1 MGDTTSGWR
10 CKSLPE
16 NTWKYREMAENI
28 PIQIIFVVLPK
39 FHEMAIP
46 RETVESILQTARIE
60 EVVGEFVAL
69 KKKGTN
75 MWGVCPFHN
84 EKTPSFS
91 VNPARNIFKCFGC
104 GKAGD
109 SAKFLMEHEH
119 YTYPE
124 ALRYLAKKYNIK
136 IEEKELTA
144 EEIMLQ
150 SVREKMFNINEFA
163 DKYFVDTL
171 WNTKEGQTI
180 GLEYFRER
188 GYLNPVIEK
197 FHLGYNPDAGGG
209 SIFTEYAKKNGYS
222 EELLEQIGLSI
233 KGQKGPY
240 DRFHGRVMFPIHNL
254 TGRVIGFGG
263 RILVNDKKSPKYQNS
278 PESEIYDKKQTL
290 YGIYFAKNAIARQDE
305 CILVE
310 GYFDVLR
317 MHQIGIE
324 NVVASSGTSLTMEQI
339 RLVKRY
345 TKNITILYDGDAAGV
360 HAALRGTD
368 MILSEGMNVRVVVLP
383 PEHDPDSFGQD
394 FSVEYVSKYLKENAK
409 DFLRFKTEL
418 LLKDA
423 ENDPI
428 KRGQVIRDIVETI
441 SVIPDSIFRI
451 TYVKECS
458 HLLDM
463 PEQTLTNELNKI
475 LRVNLKKSLG
485 LGSEALPEPDTTTP
499 KQEES
504 IEEQLP
510 AGYYQERELVKLL
523 LMYGNNM
530 IADERIDE
538 NGQKVYEQVSVAQ
551 LIVDELKMDGFL
563 FTNHVNRK
571 IFEVFDKAID
581 QGYIPDDRFFVSHED
596 ETIAQL
602 AADLLSSPYKL
613 DQWEKYGIFV
623 KREEDMLRATVLSS
637 IYRYKDLII
646 EERRKTVEEEL
657 KSAGDSDDL
666 LILLKR
672 KIDLDDIRKQINKM
686 LGIVIAK

>member
-1 MGDTTSGWR
+1 
-10 CKSLPE
+10 
-16 NTWKYREMAENI
+16 
-28 PIQIIFVVLPK
+28 
-39 FHEMAIP
+39 MAIP
-46 RETVESILQTARIE
+46 RETVEQILQAARIE
-60 EVVGEFVAL
+60 EVVGEFVTL
-69 KKKGTN
+69 KKRGAN
-75 MWGVCPFHN
+75 LIGVCPFHN
-84 EKTPSFS
+84 EKTPSFN

-119 YTYPE
+119 FTYPE

-136 IEEKELTA
+136 IEEKEQTP
-144 EEIMLQ
+144 EELMQQ
-150 SVREKMFNINEFA
+150 SLREKMFNINEFA

-171 WNTKEGQTI
+171 WNTEEGRTI

-188 GYLNPVIEK
+188 GYFDPIIQK
-197 FHLGYNPDAGGG
+197 FHLGFNPDNATWDA
-209 SIFTEYAKKNGYS
+209 FTEHAKKNGYS

-233 KGQKGPY
+233 NGSKGLY
-240 DRFHGRVMFPIHNL
+240 DRYHGRVMFPIHNL
-254 TGRVIGFGG
+254 TGHVIGFGG

-290 YGIYFAKNAIARQDE
+290 YGIYFAKNAIAKQDE

-345 TKNITILYDGDAAGV
+345 TKNITMLYDGDAAGL

-383 PEHDPDSFGQD
+383 PEHDPDTFGKE
-394 FSVEYVSKYLKENAK
+394 FSTEYVTNYLKENAK
-409 DFLRFKTEL
+409 DFIRFKTEL

-458 HLLDM
+458 RLLDM

-475 LRVNLKKSLG
+475 LRAKLKKTLG
-485 LGSEALPEPDTTTP
+485 IEGDVVPEAETTTP
-499 KQEES
+499 KQEEP

-523 LMYGNNM
+523 LMYGQQTF
-530 IADERIDE
+530 IDDREDE
-538 NGQKVYEQVSVAQ
+538 NGQQVYEQVSVAQ
-551 LIVDELKMDGFL
+551 YIIDELKGAGFL
-563 FTNHVNRK
+563 FTNVVNRK
-571 IFEVFDKAID
+571 IFDIFDHALD
-581 QGYIPDDRFFVSHED
+581 ENYIPSDQFFVSHED
-596 ETIAQL
+596 ETIAML
-602 AADLLSSPYKL
+602 AADLLSIPYKL

-623 KREEDMLRATVLSS
+623 KREEDILRAMVKSS
-637 IYRYKDLII
+637 VNRYKDLLVD
-646 EERRKTVEEEL
+646 ERRKAIEEEL
-657 KSAGDSDDL
+657 KNTTDPEDQ
-666 LILLKR
+666 LILLKQ
-672 KIDLDDIRKQINKM
+672 KMGLDALRKQINKE

>member
-1 MGDTTSGWR
+1 
-10 CKSLPE
+10 
-16 NTWKYREMAENI
+16 
-28 PIQIIFVVLPK
+28 
-39 FHEMAIP
+39 MAIP
-46 RETVESILQTARIE
+46 RETVEQILQAAHIE
-60 EVVGEFVAL
+60 EVVGEFVTL
-69 KKKGTN
+69 KKRGSN
-75 MWGVCPFHN
+75 MWGNCPFHN

-119 YTYPE
+119 FSYPE

-136 IEEKELTA
+136 IEEKEQTA
-144 EEIMLQ
+144 EEIMQQ
-150 SVREKMFNINEFA
+150 SIREKMFNVNEFA

-171 WNTKEGQTI
+171 WNTDEGKTI
-180 GLEYFRER
+180 GLQYFRER
-188 GYLNPVIEK
+188 GYFDPIIQK
-197 FHLGYNPDAGGG
+197 FHLGYSPAEWDA
-209 SIFTEYAKKNGYS
+209 FTKHAKQNGYN

-233 KGQKGPY
+233 KGNKGLY
-240 DRFHGRVMFPIHNL
+240 DRYHGRVMFPIHSL

-263 RILVNDKKSPKYQNS
+263 RILTNDKKSPKYQNS

-345 TKNITILYDGDAAGV
+345 TKNITMLYDGDAAGV

-383 PEHDPDSFGQD
+383 PEHDPDTFGKE
-394 FSVEYVSKYLKENAK
+394 FSVEYVSNYLKDNAK
-409 DFLRFKTEL
+409 DFVRFKTEL

-423 ENDPI
+423 QNDPI

-441 SVIPDSIFRI
+441 SVIPDSIYRI

-458 HLLDM
+458 RLLDM

-475 LRVNLKKSLG
+475 LRAKFKKSLG
-485 LGSEALPEPDTTTP
+485 VDDNVAPETETTTMP
-499 KQEES
+499 KQEETV
-504 IEEQLP
+504 EDQLP

-523 LMYGNNM
+523 LMYGREM
-530 IADERIDE
+530 IVDEREDE
-538 NGQKVYEQVSVAQ
+538 NGQKIYEQVSVAQ
-551 LIVDELKMDGFL
+551 FIVDDLKNDGFV
-563 FTNHVNRK
+563 FTNAVNKK
-571 IFEVFDKAID
+571 IFDIFDHAID
-581 QGYIPDDRFFVSHED
+581 EGPIPKGQYFTSNED

-613 DQWEKYGIFV
+613 DQWDKFSIFV
-623 KREEDMLRATVLSS
+623 KSEENNLRATVLSS

-646 EERRKTVEEEL
+646 EDRRKAVEEEL
-657 KSAGDSDDL
+657 KNTEDMDDQ

-672 KIDLDDIRKQINKM
+672 KKDLDDIRKQINKE

>member
-1 MGDTTSGWR
+1 
-10 CKSLPE
+10 
-16 NTWKYREMAENI
+16 
-28 PIQIIFVVLPK
+28 
-39 FHEMAIP
+39 MAIP
-46 RETVESILQTARIE
+46 RETVEQILQAAHIE
-60 EVVGEFVAL
+60 EVVGEFVTL
-69 KKKGTN
+69 KKRGSN
-75 MWGVCPFHN
+75 LWGNCPFHN

-119 YTYPE
+119 FTYPE

-136 IEEKELTA
+136 IEEKQQTP
-144 EEIMLQ
+144 EEIMQQ
-150 SVREKMFNINEFA
+150 SIREKMFNINEFA

-171 WNTKEGQTI
+171 WNTDEGKTI

-188 GYLNPVIEK
+188 GYFDPIIEK
-197 FHLGYNPDAGGG
+197 FHLGYSPAKWDA
-209 SIFTEYAKKNGYS
+209 FTTHAKQNGYADD
-222 EELLEQIGLSI
+222 LLEQIGFSI
-233 KGQKGPY
+233 KGQKGLY
-240 DRFHGRVMFPIHNL
+240 DRYHGRVMFPIHNL

-263 RILVNDKKSPKYQNS
+263 RILTNDKKSPKYQNS

-345 TKNITILYDGDAAGV
+345 TKNITMLYDGDAAGI

-383 PEHDPDSFGQD
+383 PEHDPDTFAKDYST
-394 FSVEYVSKYLKENAK
+394 EYVSNYLKENAK
-409 DFLRFKTEL
+409 DFIRFKTEL

-428 KRGQVIRDIVETI
+428 KRGQVVRDIVETI

-451 TYVKECS
+451 TYIKECS
-458 HLLDM
+458 RLLDM

-475 LRVNLKKSLG
+475 LRAKLKKSLG
-485 LGSEALPEPDTTTP
+485 VEGESLPEPDTTSP
-499 KQEES
+499 KQEEPV
-504 IEEQLP
+504 EEQLP

-523 LMYGNNM
+523 LMYGQQSF
-530 IADERIDE
+530 IDVREDE
-538 NGQKVYEQVSVAQ
+538 NKQKIYEQVTVAQ
-551 LIVDELKMDGFL
+551 YIIDELKEDDYS
-563 FTNHVNRK
+563 FTNVVNKK
-571 IFEVFDKAID
+571 IFDIFDKALD
-581 QGYIPDDRFFVSHED
+581 EGRIPDDQYFISNED
-596 ETIAQL
+596 ETIAER
-602 AADLLSSPYKL
+602 AADVLSTPYKL
-613 DQWEKYGIFV
+613 DRWGKYGIFV
-623 KREEDMLRATVLSS
+623 KHEDGVFYIKDDKEKMNCEVFVEPNNNMLGATVKSS
-637 IYRYKDLII
+637 VYRYKDFLVF
-646 EERRKTVEEEL
+646 ERRKVVEEEL
-657 KSAGDSDDL
+657 KNTIDLGDQ
-666 LILLKR
+666 LILLNQIKH
-672 KIDLDDIRKQINKM
+672 LDGLRQKFNKE
-686 LGIVIAK
+686 LGIVVAK

>member
-1 MGDTTSGWR
+1 
-10 CKSLPE
+10 
-16 NTWKYREMAENI
+16 
-28 PIQIIFVVLPK
+28 
-39 FHEMAIP
+39 MAIP
-46 RETVESILQTARIE
+46 RETVEQILQAARIE
-60 EVVGEFVAL
+60 EVVGEFVTL
-69 KKKGTN
+69 KKRGAN
-75 MWGVCPFHN
+75 LIGVCPFHN
-84 EKTPSFS
+84 EKTPSFN

-119 YTYPE
+119 FTYPE

-136 IEEKELTA
+136 IEEKEQTA
-144 EEIMLQ
+144 EEIMQQ
-150 SVREKMFNINEFA
+150 SIREKMFNINEFA

-171 WNTKEGQTI
+171 WNTEEGKAI

-188 GYLNPVIEK
+188 GYFDPIIQK
-197 FHLGYNPDAGGG
+197 FHLGYNPDA
-209 SIFTEYAKKNGYS
+209 SHWDAFTSYAKENGYAD
-222 EELLEQIGLSI
+222 ELLEQIGLSI
-233 KGQKGPY
+233 KGQKGLY
-240 DRFHGRVMFPIHNL
+240 DRYHGRVMFPIHNL

-263 RILVNDKKSPKYQNS
+263 RILTNDKKSPKYQNS

-290 YGIYFAKNAIARQDE
+290 YGIFFAKNAIARQDE

-345 TKNITILYDGDAAGV
+345 TKNITMLYDGDSAGI

-368 MILSEGMNVRVVVLP
+368 MILGEGMNVRIVVLP
-383 PEHDPDSFGQD
+383 PEHDPDTFGKE
-394 FSVEYVSKYLKENAK
+394 FSAEYVSNYLKENSK
-409 DFLRFKTEL
+409 DFIRFKTEL

-458 HLLDM
+458 RLLDM

-475 LRVNLKKSLG
+475 LRAKLRKSLG
-485 LGSEALPEPDTTTP
+485 QEGENLPEPDTTTQ
-499 KQEES
+499 KQEET

-523 LMYGNNM
+523 LMYGQEM
-530 IADERIDE
+530 IVDERKVE
-538 NGQKVYEQVSVAQ
+538 NEEIVYEQVSVAQ
-551 LIVDELKMDGFL
+551 LIIDDLKLDGFL
-563 FTNHVNRK
+563 FTDPVNRK
-571 IFEVFDKAID
+571 IFDLFDQALD
-581 QGYIPDDRFFVSHED
+581 EGRIPDDQFFVSNED
-596 ETIAQL
+596 DAISLL
-602 AADLLSSPYKL
+602 AADLLSSPYRL
-613 DQWEKYGIFV
+613 DDWARHQIFV
-623 KREEDMLRATVLSS
+623 KREEDTLRSTVLST
-637 IYRYKDLII
+637 IFRYKDLMID
-646 EERRKTVEEEL
+646 ERRKAVEEEL
-657 KSAGDSDDL
+657 KTTTDPDDQ

-672 KIDLDDIRKQINKM
+672 KKDLDELRKQINHE

>member
-1 MGDTTSGWR
+1 
-10 CKSLPE
+10 
-16 NTWKYREMAENI
+16 
-28 PIQIIFVVLPK
+28 
-39 FHEMAIP
+39 MAIP
-46 RETVESILQTARIE
+46 RETVEQILQAARIE
-60 EVVGEFVAL
+60 EVVGEFVTL
-69 KKKGTN
+69 KKRGSN
-75 MWGVCPFHN
+75 LWGNCPFHN

-119 YTYPE
+119 FTYPE

-136 IEEKELTA
+136 IEEKQQTA
-144 EEIMLQ
+144 EEIMQQ
-150 SVREKMFNINEFA
+150 SIREKMFNINEFA

-171 WNTKEGQTI
+171 WNTEEGKTI

-188 GYLNPVIEK
+188 GYFDPIIEK
-197 FHLGYNPDAGGG
+197 FHLGYNPDSAHWDA
-209 SIFTEYAKKNGYS
+209 FTEHAKKNGYS

-233 KGQKGPY
+233 KGSKGLY
-240 DRFHGRVMFPIHNL
+240 DRYHGRVMFPIHSL

-290 YGIYFAKNAIARQDE
+290 YGIYFAKNAIAKQDE

-345 TKNITILYDGDAAGV
+345 TKNITMLYDGDAAGI

-383 PEHDPDSFGQD
+383 PEHDPDTFGKE
-394 FSVEYVSKYLKENAK
+394 FSVEYVSNYLKENAK
-409 DFLRFKTEL
+409 DFIRFKTEL

-423 ENDPI
+423 EKDPI

-458 HLLDM
+458 RLLDM

-475 LRVNLKKSLG
+475 LRAKLKKNLG
-485 LGSEALPEPDTTTP
+485 IEDNVVPEPDTTTP
-499 KQEES
+499 KQEETV
-504 IEEQLP
+504 EDQLP
-510 AGYYQERELVKLL
+510 AGYYQERELVRLL
-523 LMYGNNM
+523 LMFGKEM
-530 IADERIDE
+530 IVDERTDE
-538 NGQKVYEQVSVAQ
+538 QGEKVYEQVSVAQ
-551 LIVDELKMDGFL
+551 QIIDDLKMDGFV
-563 FTNHVNRK
+563 FTNVVNKK
-571 IFEVFDKAID
+571 IFDIFDKALD
-581 QGYIPDDRFFVSHED
+581 EGYIPDNQVFTSNED

-602 AADLLSSPYKL
+602 AADLLFSPYKL
-613 DQWEKYGIFV
+613 DQWDKYSIFV
-623 KREEDMLRATVLSS
+623 TQEENNLRNTVLSS
-637 IYRYKDLII
+637 LYRYKDLII
-646 EERRKTVEEEL
+646 EERRKAVEEEL
-657 KSAGDSDDL
+657 KNATEAADQM
-666 LILLKR
+666 ILLKQ
-672 KIDLDDIRKQINKM
+672 KKELDDIRKQINKE

>member
-1 MGDTTSGWR
+1 
-10 CKSLPE
+10 
-16 NTWKYREMAENI
+16 
-28 PIQIIFVVLPK
+28 
-39 FHEMAIP
+39 MAIP
-46 RETVESILQTARIE
+46 RETVEQILQAARIE
-60 EVVGEFVAL
+60 EVVGEFVTL
-69 KKKGTN
+69 KKRGSN
-75 MWGVCPFHN
+75 LWGNCPFHN

-119 YTYPE
+119 FTYPE

-136 IEEKELTA
+136 IEEKQQTA
-144 EEIMLQ
+144 EEIMQQ
-150 SVREKMFNINEFA
+150 SIREKMYNINEFA

-171 WNTKEGQTI
+171 WNTEEGKTI

-188 GYLNPVIEK
+188 GYLNPIIEK
-197 FHLGYNPDAGGG
+197 FHLGYNPDSAHWDA
-209 SIFTEYAKKNGYS
+209 FTEHAKKNGYS

-233 KGQKGPY
+233 KGSKGLY
-240 DRFHGRVMFPIHNL
+240 DRYHGRVMFPIHSL

-290 YGIYFAKNAIARQDE
+290 YGIYFAKNAIARLDE

-345 TKNITILYDGDAAGV
+345 TKNITMLYDGDAAGI

-383 PEHDPDSFGQD
+383 PEHDPDTFGKE
-394 FSVEYVSKYLKENAK
+394 FSTEYVSNYLKENAK
-409 DFLRFKTEL
+409 DFIRFKTEL

-428 KRGQVIRDIVETI
+428 KRGQVIREIVETI

-458 HLLDM
+458 RLLDM

-475 LRVNLKKSLG
+475 LRAKLKKTLG
-485 LGSEALPEPDTTTP
+485 IEDNVVPETDASTVTP

-504 IEEQLP
+504 VDDQLP
-510 AGYYQERELVKLL
+510 AGYFQERELVKLL
-523 LMYGNNM
+523 LMYGKEM
-530 IADERIDE
+530 IADERLDE
-538 NGQKVYEQVSVAQ
+538 NGEKIYEQVSVAQ
-551 LIVDELKMDGFL
+551 LIVDDLKMDDFV
-563 FTNHVNRK
+563 FTNVVNKK
-571 IFEVFDKAID
+571 IFDIFDQAID
-581 QGYIPDDRFFVSHED
+581 AGYIPDDQFFVSNED

-602 AADLLSSPYKL
+602 AADLLSTPYKL

-646 EERRKTVEEEL
+646 EERRKAIEEEL
-657 KSAGDSDDL
+657 KTTEDADDQF
-666 LILLKR
+666 ILLKR
-672 KIDLDDIRKQINKM
+672 KKDLDDIRKQINKE

>member
-1 MGDTTSGWR
+1 
-10 CKSLPE
+10 
-16 NTWKYREMAENI
+16 
-28 PIQIIFVVLPK
+28 
-39 FHEMAIP
+39 MAIP
-46 RETVESILQTARIE
+46 RETVEQILQAARIE
-60 EVVGEFVAL
+60 EVVGEFVTL
-69 KKKGTN
+69 KKRGSN
-75 MWGVCPFHN
+75 MWGNCPFHN

-119 YTYPE
+119 FSYPE

-136 IEEKELTA
+136 IEEKEQTA
-144 EEIMLQ
+144 EEIMQQ
-150 SVREKMFNINEFA
+150 SIREKMFNINEFA

-171 WNTKEGQTI
+171 WNTDEGKTI
-180 GLEYFRER
+180 GLQYFRER
-188 GYLNPVIEK
+188 GYFDPIIQK
-197 FHLGYNPDAGGG
+197 FHLGYSPAKWDA
-209 SIFTEYAKKNGYS
+209 FTEYAKKNGYS
-222 EELLEQIGLSI
+222 DELLEQIGFSI
-233 KGQKGPY
+233 KGQKGLY
-240 DRFHGRVMFPIHNL
+240 DRYHGRVMFPIHSL

-290 YGIYFAKNAIARQDE
+290 YGIYFAKNAIAKQDE

-345 TKNITILYDGDAAGV
+345 TKNITMLYDGDAAGV

-383 PEHDPDSFGQD
+383 PEHDPDTFAKE
-394 FSVEYVSKYLKENAK
+394 FSVEYVTNYLKDNAK
-409 DFLRFKTEL
+409 DFVRFKTEL

-423 ENDPI
+423 QNDPI

-458 HLLDM
+458 RLLDM

-475 LRVNLKKSLG
+475 LRAKLKKTLG
-485 LGSEALPEPDTTTP
+485 IEENVVTETDTTTTP
-499 KQEES
+499 KQDETVED
-504 IEEQLP
+504 QLP

-523 LMYGNNM
+523 LMYGREM
-530 IADERIDE
+530 IVDERKDE
-538 NGQKVYEQVSVAQ
+538 EDQLVYEQVSVAQ
-551 LIVDELKMDGFL
+551 FIIDDLKNDGCLFL
-563 FTNHVNRK
+563 DPVNRK
-571 IFEVFDKAID
+571 VFDLIDRAID
-581 QGYIPDDRFFVSHED
+581 EGNIPDDQFFVSNED
-596 ETIAQL
+596 EAIAQL

-613 DQWEKYGIFV
+613 DQWARHNIFV
-623 KREEDMLRATVLSS
+623 LSEEDNLRNTVMSS
-637 IYRYKDLII
+637 LLRYKDLII
-646 EERRKTVEEEL
+646 EDRRKAIEEEL
-657 KSAGDSDDL
+657 KTTEELDNQ

-672 KIDLDDIRKQINKM
+672 KKDLDDIRMRINKE

>member
-1 MGDTTSGWR
+1 
-10 CKSLPE
+10 
-16 NTWKYREMAENI
+16 
-28 PIQIIFVVLPK
+28 
-39 FHEMAIP
+39 MAIP
-46 RETVESILQTARIE
+46 RETVEQILQAARIE
-60 EVVGEFVAL
+60 EVVGEFVTL
-69 KKKGTN
+69 KKRGSN
-75 MWGVCPFHN
+75 MWGNCPFHN

-119 YTYPE
+119 FSYPE

-136 IEEKELTA
+136 IEEKEQTA
-144 EEIMLQ
+144 EEIMQQ
-150 SVREKMFNINEFA
+150 SLREKMFNINEFA

-171 WNTKEGQTI
+171 WNTDEGKTI

-188 GYLNPVIEK
+188 GYFDPIIQK
-197 FHLGYNPDAGGG
+197 FHLGYSPAEWDA
-209 SIFTEYAKKNGYS
+209 FTKHAKQNGYN

-233 KGQKGPY
+233 KGNKGLY
-240 DRFHGRVMFPIHNL
+240 DRYHGRVMFPIHSL

-290 YGIYFAKNAIARQDE
+290 YGIYFAKNAIAKNDE

-345 TKNITILYDGDAAGV
+345 TKNITMLYDGDAAGI

-383 PEHDPDSFGQD
+383 PEHDPDTFGKE
-394 FSVEYVSKYLKENAK
+394 FSTEYVSNYLKENAK
-409 DFLRFKTEL
+409 DFIRFKTEL

-458 HLLDM
+458 RLLDM

-475 LRVNLKKSLG
+475 LRAKLKKTLG
-485 LGSEALPEPDTTTP
+485 IENEVVTETDTTTVTQP
-499 KQEES
+499 KQEETL
-504 IEEQLP
+504 EEQLP

-523 LMYGNNM
+523 LMYGREL
-530 IADERIDE
+530 ITDERIDE
-538 NGQKVYEQVSVAQ
+538 DGQKIYEQVTVAQ
-551 LIVDELKMDGFL
+551 FIIDDLKNDGFT
-563 FTNHVNRK
+563 FTNVVNKK
-571 IFEVFDKAID
+571 IFDIFDHAID
-581 QGYIPDDRFFVSHED
+581 EGRIPDDQLFVSHED

-623 KREEDMLRATVLSS
+623 KREENVLRTTVLSS

-646 EERRKTVEEEL
+646 EERRKAIEEEL
-657 KSAGDSDDL
+657 KTTTDSDDQ
-666 LILLKR
+666 LILLKH
-672 KIDLDDIRKQINKM
+672 KKDLDDIRKQINKE

>member
-1 MGDTTSGWR
+1 
-10 CKSLPE
+10 
-16 NTWKYREMAENI
+16 
-28 PIQIIFVVLPK
+28 
-39 FHEMAIP
+39 MAIP
-46 RETVESILQTARIE
+46 RETVEQILQAAHIE
-60 EVVGEFVAL
+60 EVVGEFVTL
-69 KKKGTN
+69 KKRGSN
-75 MWGVCPFHN
+75 LWGNCPFHN

-119 YTYPE
+119 FTYPE

-136 IEEKELTA
+136 IEEKQQTP
-144 EEIMLQ
+144 EEIMQQ
-150 SVREKMFNINEFA
+150 SIREKMFNINEFA

-171 WNTKEGQTI
+171 WNTEEGKNI

-188 GYLNPVIEK
+188 GYFDPIIQK
-197 FHLGYNPDAGGG
+197 FHLGYSPAKWDA
-209 SIFTEYAKKNGYS
+209 FTNYAKQNGYS
-222 EELLEQIGLSI
+222 EELLEQIGFSL
-233 KGQKGPY
+233 KGQKGLY
-240 DRFHGRVMFPIHNL
+240 DRYHGRVMFPIHNL

-263 RILVNDKKSPKYQNS
+263 RILINDPEKKSPKYQNS

-345 TKNITILYDGDAAGV
+345 TKNITMLYDGDAAGI

-383 PEHDPDSFGQD
+383 PEHDPDTFGKE
-394 FSVEYVSKYLKENAK
+394 FSVEYVSNYLKENAK
-409 DFLRFKTEL
+409 DFIRFKTEL

-423 ENDPI
+423 EKDPI

-458 HLLDM
+458 RLLDM

-475 LRVNLKKSLG
+475 LRAKLKKNLG
-485 LGSEALPEPDTTTP
+485 IEDNVVPEPDTTTP
-499 KQEES
+499 KQEETV
-504 IEEQLP
+504 EDQLP
-510 AGYYQERELVKLL
+510 AGYYQERELVRLL
-523 LMYGNNM
+523 LMFGKEM
-530 IADERIDE
+530 IVDERTDE
-538 NGQKVYEQVSVAQ
+538 QGEKIYEQVSVAQ
-551 LIVDELKMDGFL
+551 QIIDDLKMDGFV
-563 FTNHVNRK
+563 FTNVVNKK
-571 IFEVFDKAID
+571 IFDIFDKALD
-581 QGYIPDDRFFVSHED
+581 EGYIPDDQVFTSNED

-602 AADLLSSPYKL
+602 AADLLFSPYKL
-613 DQWEKYGIFV
+613 DQWDKYSIFV
-623 KREEDMLRATVLSS
+623 TQEENNLRATVLSS
-637 IYRYKDLII
+637 LYRYKDLII
-646 EERRKTVEEEL
+646 EERRKVVEEEL
-657 KSAGDSDDL
+657 KNATEAADQM
-666 LILLKR
+666 ILLKQ
-672 KIDLDDIRKQINKM
+672 KKELDDIRKQINKE

>member
-1 MGDTTSGWR
+1 
-10 CKSLPE
+10 
-16 NTWKYREMAENI
+16 
-28 PIQIIFVVLPK
+28 
-39 FHEMAIP
+39 MAIP
-46 RETVESILQTARIE
+46 RETVEQILQAARIE
-60 EVVGEFVAL
+60 EVVGEFVTL
-69 KKKGTN
+69 KKRGSN
-75 MWGVCPFHN
+75 MWGNCPFHN

-119 YTYPE
+119 FSYPE

-136 IEEKELTA
+136 IEEKEQTA

-171 WNTKEGQTI
+171 WNTDEGKTI
-180 GLEYFRER
+180 GLQYFRER
-188 GYLNPVIEK
+188 GYFDPIIQK
-197 FHLGYNPDAGGG
+197 FHLGYSPAEWDA
-209 SIFTEYAKKNGYS
+209 FTKHAKQNGYS
-222 EELLEQIGLSI
+222 DELLEQIGLSI
-233 KGQKGPY
+233 KGQKGLY
-240 DRFHGRVMFPIHNL
+240 DRYHGRVMFPIHSL

-263 RILVNDKKSPKYQNS
+263 RILTNDKKSPKYQNS

-290 YGIYFAKNAIARQDE
+290 YGIYFAKNAIAKNDE

-345 TKNITILYDGDAAGV
+345 TKNITMLYDGDAAGI

-383 PEHDPDSFGQD
+383 PEHDPDTFGKE
-394 FSVEYVSKYLKENAK
+394 FSVEYVSNYLKDNAK
-409 DFLRFKTEL
+409 DFVRFKTEL

-423 ENDPI
+423 QNDPI

-458 HLLDM
+458 RLLDM

-475 LRVNLKKSLG
+475 LRAKFKKSLG
-485 LGSEALPEPDTTTP
+485 VDDNVAPETETTTMP
-499 KQEES
+499 KQEETV
-504 IEEQLP
+504 EDQLP

-523 LMYGNNM
+523 LMYGSTT
-530 IADERIDE
+530 ITDERIDE
-538 NGQKVYEQVSVAQ
+538 DGQKIYEQVSVAQ
-551 LIVDELKMDGFL
+551 FIVDDLKNDGFV
-563 FTNHVNRK
+563 FTNAVNKK
-571 IFEVFDKAID
+571 IFDIFDHAID
-581 QGYIPDDRFFVSHED
+581 EGRIPDDSFFVSHED

-613 DQWEKYGIFV
+613 DQWDKFSIFV
-623 KREEDMLRATVLSS
+623 KSEENNLRATVLSS

-646 EERRKTVEEEL
+646 EDRRKAVEEEL
-657 KSAGDSDDL
+657 KNTEDMDDQ

-672 KIDLDDIRKQINKM
+672 KKDLDDIRKQINKE

>member
-1 MGDTTSGWR
+1 
-10 CKSLPE
+10 
-16 NTWKYREMAENI
+16 
-28 PIQIIFVVLPK
+28 
-39 FHEMAIP
+39 MAIP
-46 RETVESILQTARIE
+46 RETVEQILQAAHIE
-60 EVVGEFVAL
+60 EVVGEFVTL
-69 KKKGTN
+69 KKRGSN
-75 MWGVCPFHN
+75 LWGNCPFHN

-119 YTYPE
+119 FTYPE

-136 IEEKELTA
+136 IEEKQQTA
-144 EEIMLQ
+144 EEIMQQ
-150 SVREKMFNINEFA
+150 SIREKMFNINEFA

-171 WNTKEGQTI
+171 WNTDEGKTI

-188 GYLNPVIEK
+188 GYFDPIIQK
-197 FHLGYNPDAGGG
+197 FHLGYNPAKWDA
-209 SIFTEYAKKNGYS
+209 FTEHAKKSGYS
-222 EELLEQIGLSI
+222 DELLEQIGLSI
-233 KGQKGPY
+233 KGNNGLY
-240 DRFHGRVMFPIHNL
+240 DRYHGRVMFPIHSL

-263 RILVNDKKSPKYQNS
+263 RILTNDKKSPKYQNS

-290 YGIYFAKNAIARQDE
+290 YGIYFAKNAIAKNDE

-345 TKNITILYDGDAAGV
+345 TKNITMLYDGDAAGV

-383 PEHDPDSFGQD
+383 PEHDPDTFGKE
-394 FSVEYVSKYLKENAK
+394 FSTEYVSNYLKENAK
-409 DFLRFKTEL
+409 DFIRFKTEL

-458 HLLDM
+458 RLLDM

-475 LRVNLKKSLG
+475 LRAKLKKSLG
-485 LGSEALPEPDTTTP
+485 VEGEAIPEPETTTP
-499 KQEES
+499 KQEETV
-504 IEEQLP
+504 EDQLP
-510 AGYYQERELVKLL
+510 AGYYQERDLVRLL
-523 LMYGNNM
+523 LMFGKEM
-530 IADERIDE
+530 ITEERLDE
-538 NGQKVYEQVSVAQ
+538 NKEKVYEQVSVAQ
-551 LIVDELKMDGFL
+551 LIIDELKMDGIV
-563 FTNHVNRK
+563 FTNIVNKK
-571 IFEVFDKAID
+571 IFDIFDQALD
-581 QGYIPDDRFFVSHED
+581 QGFIPDDQVFVSHED

-602 AADLLSSPYKL
+602 AADLLFSPYKL
-613 DQWEKYGIFV
+613 DQWDKYSIFV
-623 KREEDMLRATVLSS
+623 TQEENNLRATVLSS
-637 IYRYKDLII
+637 LYRYKDLVI
-646 EERRKTVEEEL
+646 EERRKAVEEEL
-657 KSAGDSDDL
+657 KNATDAADQM
-666 LILLKR
+666 ILLKQ
-672 KIDLDDIRKQINKM
+672 KKELDDIRKQINKE

>member
-1 MGDTTSGWR
+1 
-10 CKSLPE
+10 
-16 NTWKYREMAENI
+16 
-28 PIQIIFVVLPK
+28 
-39 FHEMAIP
+39 MAIP
-46 RETVESILQTARIE
+46 KETVEQILQAAHIE
-60 EVVGEFVAL
+60 EVVGEFVTL
-69 KKKGTN
+69 KKRGSN
-75 MWGVCPFHN
+75 LWGNCPFHN

-119 YTYPE
+119 FSYPE

-136 IEEKELTA
+136 IEEREQTA
-144 EEIMLQ
+144 EEIMQQ
-150 SVREKMFNINEFA
+150 SIREKMFNINEFA
-163 DKYFVDTL
+163 NKYFVDTL
-171 WNTKEGQTI
+171 WNTEEGKTI
-180 GLEYFRER
+180 GLQYFRER
-188 GYLNPVIEK
+188 GYLNPIIEK
-197 FHLGYNPDAGGG
+197 FQLGYSPAKWDA
-209 SIFTEYAKKNGYS
+209 FTTYAKQNGYS
-222 EELLEQIGLSI
+222 EELLEQIGLSL
-233 KGQKGPY
+233 KGNKGLY
-240 DRFHGRVMFPIHNL
+240 DRYHGRVMFPIHNL

-263 RILVNDKKSPKYQNS
+263 RILVNDPEKKSPKYQNS

-345 TKNITILYDGDAAGV
+345 TKNITMLYDGDSAGI

-368 MILSEGMNVRVVVLP
+368 MILGEGMNVRIVVLP
-383 PEHDPDSFGQD
+383 PEHDPDTFGKD
-394 FSVEYVSKYLKENAK
+394 FSVEYVSNYLKENAK
-409 DFLRFKTEL
+409 DFIRFKTEL

-458 HLLDM
+458 RLLDM

-475 LRVNLKKSLG
+475 LRAKLKKTLG
-485 LGSEALPEPDTTTP
+485 IEDNVVVPVPETNATTQNQDETV
-499 KQEES
+499 ED
-504 IEEQLP
+504 QLP

-523 LMYGNNM
+523 LMYGKEM
-530 IADERIDE
+530 IVDERIDE
-538 NGQKVYEQVSVAQ
+538 SGERILEQVSVAQ
-551 LIVDELKMDGFL
+551 FIVDDLKNDGFV
-563 FTNHVNRK
+563 FTNAVNQK
-571 IFEVFDKAID
+571 IFNIFDHAID
-581 QGYIPDDRFFVSHED
+581 EGIIPDDSFFVSNED
-596 ETIAQL
+596 ETIAER

-623 KREEDMLRATVLSS
+623 KREEDILRATVLSS

-646 EERRKTVEEEL
+646 EQRRKAVEEEL
-657 KSAGDSDDL
+657 KTAADPDDQ

-672 KIDLDDIRKQINKM
+672 KKDLDDIRKQINKE

>member
-1 MGDTTSGWR
+1 
-10 CKSLPE
+10 
-16 NTWKYREMAENI
+16 
-28 PIQIIFVVLPK
+28 
-39 FHEMAIP
+39 MAIP
-46 RETVESILQTARIE
+46 RETVEQILQAARIE
-60 EVVGEFVAL
+60 EVVGEFVTL
-69 KKKGTN
+69 KKRGSNLWGT
-75 MWGVCPFHN
+75 CPFHN

-119 YTYPE
+119 FTYPE

-136 IEEKELTA
+136 IEEKQQTA
-144 EEIMLQ
+144 EEIMQQ
-150 SVREKMFNINEFA
+150 SLREKMFNINEFA

-171 WNTKEGQTI
+171 WNTEEGKTI

-188 GYLNPVIEK
+188 GYFDPIIQK
-197 FHLGYNPDAGGG
+197 FHLGYSPAEWDA
-209 SIFTEYAKKNGYS
+209 FTKHAKQNGYAD
-222 EELLEQIGLSI
+222 ELLEQIGLSL
-233 KGQKGPY
+233 KGQKGLY
-240 DRFHGRVMFPIHNL
+240 DRYHGRVMFPIHNL

-263 RILVNDKKSPKYQNS
+263 RILTNDKKSPKYQNS

-290 YGIYFAKNAIARQDE
+290 YGIYFAKNAIAKNDE

-345 TKNITILYDGDAAGV
+345 TKNITMLYDGDAAGI

-383 PEHDPDSFGQD
+383 PEHDPDTFGKEY
-394 FSVEYVSKYLKENAK
+394 SVEHVNNYLKENAK
-409 DFLRFKTEL
+409 DFVRFKTEL

-458 HLLDM
+458 RLLDM

-475 LRVNLKKSLG
+475 LRAKLKKSLG
-485 LGSEALPEPDTTTP
+485 VEGEAIPEPDTTSP
-499 KQEES
+499 KQEEPV
-504 IEEQLP
+504 EEQLP

-523 LMYGNNM
+523 LLYGERM
-530 IADERIDE
+530 ITHEQTDEDGE
-538 NGQKVYEQVSVAQ
+538 KVYEQASVAQ
-551 LIVDELKMDGFL
+551 LIVDDLKMDGLL
-563 FTNHVNRK
+563 FTNAVNKK
-571 IFEVFDKAID
+571 IFDIFDQAID
-581 QGYIPDDRFFVSHED
+581 EGHFPNSQFFTSNED
-596 ETIAQL
+596 ETIALL
-602 AADLLSSPYKL
+602 ASDLLSTPYKL

-623 KREEDMLRATVLSS
+623 KSEEDRLRATVLSS
-637 IYRYKDLII
+637 LYRYKDLII
-646 EERRKTVEEEL
+646 EERRKAIEEEL
-657 KSAGDSDDL
+657 KNATDPADQI
-666 LILLKR
+666 ILLKQ
-672 KIDLDDIRKQINKM
+672 KKDLDDIRKQINKE

>member
-1 MGDTTSGWR
+1 
-10 CKSLPE
+10 
-16 NTWKYREMAENI
+16 
-28 PIQIIFVVLPK
+28 
-39 FHEMAIP
+39 MAIP
-46 RETVESILQTARIE
+46 RETVDQILQAAHIE
-60 EVVGEFVAL
+60 EVVGEFVTL
-69 KKKGTN
+69 KKRGSN
-75 MWGVCPFHN
+75 MWGNCPFHN

-119 YTYPE
+119 FTYPE

-136 IEEKELTA
+136 IEEKQQTA
-144 EEIMLQ
+144 EEIMQQ
-150 SVREKMFNINEFA
+150 SLREKMFNINEFA

-171 WNTKEGQTI
+171 WNTEEGKTI

-188 GYLNPVIEK
+188 GYLNPIIEK
-197 FHLGYNPDAGGG
+197 FHLGYNPDSQHWDA
-209 SIFTEYAKKNGYS
+209 FTEHAKKNGYS

-233 KGQKGPY
+233 KGSKGLY
-240 DRFHGRVMFPIHNL
+240 DRYHGRVMFPIHNL

-345 TKNITILYDGDAAGV
+345 TKNITMLYDGDAAGL

-383 PEHDPDSFGQD
+383 PEHDPDTFGKE
-394 FSVEYVSKYLKENAK
+394 FSTEYVSNYLKENAK
-409 DFLRFKTEL
+409 DFIRFKTEL

-423 ENDPI
+423 ESDPI

-458 HLLDM
+458 RLLDM

-475 LRVNLKKSLG
+475 LRAKLKKNLG
-485 LGSEALPEPDTTTP
+485 IEDNVVPEPDTTTP
-499 KQEES
+499 KQEETV
-504 IEEQLP
+504 EEQLP

-523 LMYGNNM
+523 LMYGKNM
-530 IADERIDE
+530 IADERLDE

-551 LIVDELKMDGFL
+551 MIVDDLKMDGFL
-563 FTNHVNRK
+563 FTNAVNKK
-571 IFEVFDKAID
+571 IFDIFDQAID
-581 QGYIPDDRFFVSHED
+581 KGHIPDDQVFVSHED

-602 AADLLSSPYKL
+602 AADLLSTPYKL

-623 KREEDMLRATVLSS
+623 KQEEDILRAMVLSS

-646 EERRKTVEEEL
+646 EERRKAIEEEL
-657 KSAGDSDDL
+657 KTTTDPDDQ
-666 LILLKR
+666 LILLKQ
-672 KIDLDDIRKQINKM
+672 KKDLDDIRMQINKE

>member
-1 MGDTTSGWR
+1 
-10 CKSLPE
+10 
-16 NTWKYREMAENI
+16 
-28 PIQIIFVVLPK
+28 
-39 FHEMAIP
+39 MAIP
-46 RETVESILQTARIE
+46 RETVEQILQAARIE
-60 EVVGEFVAL
+60 EVVGEFVTL
-69 KKKGTN
+69 KKRGSN
-75 MWGVCPFHN
+75 MWGNCPFHN

-119 YTYPE
+119 FSYPE

-136 IEEKELTA
+136 IEEKEQTA
-144 EEIMLQ
+144 EEIMQQ
-150 SVREKMFNINEFA
+150 SIREKMFNVNEFA

-171 WNTKEGQTI
+171 WNTDEGKTI
-180 GLEYFRER
+180 GLQYFRER
-188 GYLNPVIEK
+188 GYFDPIIQK
-197 FHLGYNPDAGGG
+197 FHLGYSPAKWDA
-209 SIFTEYAKKNGYS
+209 FTEYAKKNGYS
-222 EELLEQIGLSI
+222 DELLEQIGFSI
-233 KGQKGPY
+233 KGQKGLY
-240 DRFHGRVMFPIHNL
+240 DRYHGL

-290 YGIYFAKNAIARQDE
+290 YGIYFAKNAIAKQDE

-345 TKNITILYDGDAAGV
+345 TKNITMLYDGDAAGV

-383 PEHDPDSFGQD
+383 PEHDPDTFAKE
-394 FSVEYVSKYLKENAK
+394 FSVEYVTNYLKDNAK
-409 DFLRFKTEL
+409 DFVRFKTEL

-423 ENDPI
+423 QNDPI

-458 HLLDM
+458 RLLDM

-475 LRVNLKKSLG
+475 LRAKLKKTLG
-485 LGSEALPEPDTTTP
+485 IEENVVTETDTTTTP
-499 KQEES
+499 KQDETVED
-504 IEEQLP
+504 QLP

-523 LMYGNNM
+523 MMYGREM
-530 IADERIDE
+530 IVDERKDE
-538 NGQKVYEQVSVAQ
+538 EDQLVYEQVSVAQ
-551 LIVDELKMDGFL
+551 FIIDDLKNDGCLFL
-563 FTNHVNRK
+563 DPVNRK
-571 IFEVFDKAID
+571 VFDLIDRAID
-581 QGYIPDDRFFVSHED
+581 EGNIPDDQFFVSNED
-596 ETIAQL
+596 EAIAQL

-613 DQWEKYGIFV
+613 DQWARHNIFV
-623 KREEDMLRATVLSS
+623 LSEEDNLRNTVMSS
-637 IYRYKDLII
+637 LLRYKDLII
-646 EERRKTVEEEL
+646 EDRRKAIEEEL
-657 KSAGDSDDL
+657 KTTEELDNQ

-672 KIDLDDIRKQINKM
+672 KKDLDDIRMRINKE

>member
-1 MGDTTSGWR
+1 
-10 CKSLPE
+10 
-16 NTWKYREMAENI
+16 
-28 PIQIIFVVLPK
+28 
-39 FHEMAIP
+39 MAIP
-46 RETVESILQTARIE
+46 RETVEQILQAAHIE
-60 EVVGEFVAL
+60 EVVGEFVTL
-69 KKKGTN
+69 KKRGSN
-75 MWGVCPFHN
+75 MWGNCPFHN

-119 YTYPE
+119 LTYWE

-136 IEEKELTA
+136 YEEKELTA
-144 EEIMLQ
+144 EEIMQ
-150 SVREKMFNINEFA
+150 QQTREKMFNINEFA

-171 WNTKEGQTI
+171 WNTEEGKTI
-180 GLEYFRER
+180 GLNYFHGR
-188 GYLNPVIEK
+188 GYLNPIIEK
-197 FHLGYNPDAGGG
+197 FHLGYNPIQRDA
-209 SIFTEYAKKNGYS
+209 FTIYAKEHGYS

-233 KGQKGPY
+233 KNDNGIY
-240 DRFHGRVMFPIHNL
+240 DRYHGRVMFPIHNL
-254 TGRVIGFGG
+254 TGRIIGFGG
-263 RILVNDKKSPKYQNS
+263 RIMVDNKKSPKYQNS

-290 YGIYFAKNAIARQDE
+290 YGIYFAKNAIAKNDE

-345 TKNITILYDGDAAGV
+345 TKNITMLYDGDAAGI

-368 MILSEGMNVRVVVLP
+368 MILSEGMSVRVVVLP
-383 PEHDPDSFGQD
+383 PEHDPDTFGRD
-394 FSVEYVSKYLKENAK
+394 FSVEYVTHYLKDNAK

-428 KRGQVIRDIVETI
+428 KRGQVIRDIIETI
-441 SVIPDSIFRI
+441 SIIPDAIYRVS
-451 TYVKECS
+451 YVKECS
-458 HLLDM
+458 QLLDI
-463 PEQTLTNELNKI
+463 PEQTLINELNKI
-475 LRVNLKKSLG
+475 LRAKFKKSLG
-485 LGSEALPEPDTTTP
+485 IDNNTVPETDKSPSQN
-499 KQEES
+499 QEELL
-504 IEEQLP
+504 EDQLP

-523 LMYGNNM
+523 LLYGSKL
-530 IADERIDE
+530 ITDERIDE
-538 NGQKVYEQVSVAQ
+538 EGQRIYEQVSVAQ
-551 LIVDELKMDGFL
+551 FIVDDLKNDGFV
-563 FTNHVNRK
+563 FTNAVNKK
-571 IFEVFDKAID
+571 IFDIFDRAID
-581 QGYIPDDRFFVSHED
+581 EGRIPDDSFFVSHED

-602 AADLLSSPYKL
+602 AVDLLSSPYKL

-623 KREEDMLRATVLSS
+623 KQEENVLRATVLSS

-646 EERRKTVEEEL
+646 EDRRKAVEEEL
-657 KSAGDSDDL
+657 KATSDLDDQ

-672 KIDLDDIRKQINKM
+672 KKDLDDIRKQINKE

>member
-1 MGDTTSGWR
+1 
-10 CKSLPE
+10 
-16 NTWKYREMAENI
+16 
-28 PIQIIFVVLPK
+28 
-39 FHEMAIP
+39 MAIP
-46 RETVESILQTARIE
+46 RETVEQILQAARIE
-60 EVVGEFVAL
+60 EVVGEFVTL
-69 KKKGTN
+69 KKRGSN
-75 MWGVCPFHN
+75 LIGVCPFHN
-84 EKTPSFS
+84 EKTPSFN

-119 YTYPE
+119 FTYPE

-136 IEEKELTA
+136 IEEKEQTA
-144 EEIMLQ
+144 EEIMQQ
-150 SVREKMFNINEFA
+150 SIREKMFNINEFA

-171 WNTKEGQTI
+171 WNTEEGKTI

-188 GYLNPVIEK
+188 GYFDPIIQK
-197 FHLGYNPDAGGG
+197 FHLGYNPAKWDA
-209 SIFTEYAKKNGYS
+209 FTTYAKENGYS
-222 EELLEQIGLSI
+222 DELLEQIGFSI
-233 KGQKGPY
+233 KGSKGLY
-240 DRFHGRVMFPIHNL
+240 DRYHGRVMFPIHNL

-263 RILVNDKKSPKYQNS
+263 RILQNDPEKKLAKYQNS

-345 TKNITILYDGDAAGV
+345 TKNITMLYDGDSAGI

-368 MILSEGMNVRVVVLP
+368 MILGEGMNVRIVVLP
-383 PEHDPDSFGQD
+383 PEHDPDTFGKE
-394 FSVEYVSKYLKENAK
+394 FSVEYVINYLKENSK
-409 DFLRFKTEL
+409 DFIRFKTEL

-458 HLLDM
+458 RLLDM

-475 LRVNLKKSLG
+475 LRAKLRKSLG
-485 LGSEALPEPDTTTP
+485 QEGENLPEPDTTTQ
-499 KQEES
+499 KQEETL
-504 IEEQLP
+504 EEQLP

-523 LMYGNNM
+523 LMYGQEM
-530 IADERIDE
+530 IVDERKDE
-538 NGQKVYEQVSVAQ
+538 NEEIVYEQVSVAQ
-551 LIVDELKMDGFL
+551 LIIDDLKLDGFL
-563 FTNHVNRK
+563 FTDPVNRK
-571 IFEVFDKAID
+571 IFDLFDQALD
-581 QGYIPDDRFFVSHED
+581 EGRIPDDQFFVSNED
-596 ETIAQL
+596 DAIAQL
-602 AADLLSSPYKL
+602 AADLLSSPYRL
-613 DQWEKYGIFV
+613 DDWARHQIYV
-623 KREEDMLRATVLSS
+623 KREEDTLRSTVLST
-637 IYRYKDLII
+637 IFRYKDLMID
-646 EERRKTVEEEL
+646 ERRKAIEEEL
-657 KSAGDSDDL
+657 KTITDPDDT

-672 KIDLDDIRKQINKM
+672 KKDLDELRKQINHQ

>member
-1 MGDTTSGWR
+1 
-10 CKSLPE
+10 
-16 NTWKYREMAENI
+16 
-28 PIQIIFVVLPK
+28 
-39 FHEMAIP
+39 MAIP
-46 RETVESILQTARIE
+46 RETVEQILQAAHIE
-60 EVVGEFVAL
+60 EVVGEFVTL
-69 KKKGTN
+69 KKKGSN
-75 MWGVCPFHN
+75 MWGNCPFHN

-136 IEEKELTA
+136 IEEKEQTA
-144 EEIMLQ
+144 EEIMQQ
-150 SVREKMFNINEFA
+150 SIREKMFNINEFA

-171 WNTKEGQTI
+171 WNTEEGKTI

-188 GYLNPVIEK
+188 GYFDPIIQK
-197 FHLGYNPDAGGG
+197 FHLGYNPAKWDA
-209 SIFTEYAKKNGYS
+209 FTSYAKKNGYS

-233 KGQKGPY
+233 KGNNGLY
-240 DRFHGRVMFPIHNL
+240 DRYHGRVMFPIHSL

-263 RILVNDKKSPKYQNS
+263 RILTNDKKSPKYQNS

-345 TKNITILYDGDAAGV
+345 TKNITMLYDGDAAGI

-383 PEHDPDSFGQD
+383 PEHDPDTFGKEY
-394 FSVEYVSKYLKENAK
+394 STEYVSNYLKENAK
-409 DFLRFKTEL
+409 DFIRFKTEL

-458 HLLDM
+458 RLLDM

-475 LRVNLKKSLG
+475 LRAKLKKTLG
-485 LGSEALPEPDTTTP
+485 IEDNVVPETDTTTVTP
-499 KQEES
+499 KQDEDV
-504 IEEQLP
+504 EEQLP

-523 LMYGNNM
+523 LMYGKEV
-530 IADERIDE
+530 IVDEREDE
-538 NGQKVYEQVSVAQ
+538 NGEKIYEQVTVAQ
-551 LIVDELKMDGFL
+551 LIVDDLKMDGFV
-563 FTNHVNRK
+563 FANAVNKK
-571 IFEVFDKAID
+571 IFDLFDQAID
-581 QGYIPDDRFFVSHED
+581 EGRIPNDSFFVSHED

-613 DQWEKYGIFV
+613 DQWEKYGIYV
-623 KREEDMLRATVLSS
+623 KREENMLRTTVLSS
-637 IYRYKDLII
+637 LYRYKDLIV
-646 EERRKTVEEEL
+646 EERRKAIEEAL
-657 KSAGDSDDL
+657 KTEEDL
-666 LILLKR
+666 DNQLILLKQ
-672 KIDLDDIRKQINKM
+672 KKDLDDIRKQINQH

>member
-1 MGDTTSGWR
+1 
-10 CKSLPE
+10 
-16 NTWKYREMAENI
+16 
-28 PIQIIFVVLPK
+28 
-39 FHEMAIP
+39 MAIP
-46 RETVESILQTARIE
+46 RETVEQILQAARIE
-60 EVVGEFVAL
+60 EVVGEFVTL
-69 KKKGTN
+69 KKRGAN
-75 MWGVCPFHN
+75 LIGVCPFHN
-84 EKTPSFS
+84 EKTPSFN

-119 YTYPE
+119 FTYPE

-136 IEEKELTA
+136 IEEKEQTA
-144 EEIMLQ
+144 EELMLQ

-171 WNTKEGQTI
+171 WNTEEGKTI

-188 GYLNPVIEK
+188 GYLNPIIQK
-197 FHLGYNPDAGGG
+197 FHLGFNPDAANWDA
-209 SIFTEYAKKNGYS
+209 FTEHAKKNGYS

-233 KGQKGPY
+233 KGSKGLY
-240 DRFHGRVMFPIHNL
+240 DRYHGRVMFPIHNL
-254 TGRVIGFGG
+254 TGHVIGFGG
-263 RILVNDKKSPKYQNS
+263 RILINDPDKKSPKYQNS

-290 YGIYFAKNAIARQDE
+290 YGIYFAKNAIAKQDE

-324 NVVASSGTSLTMEQI
+324 NVVASSGTSLTTEQI

-345 TKNITILYDGDAAGV
+345 TKNITMLYDGDAAGL

-383 PEHDPDSFGQD
+383 PEHDPDTFGKE
-394 FSVEYVSKYLKENAK
+394 FSTEYVSNYLKENAK
-409 DFLRFKTEL
+409 DFIRFKTEL

-423 ENDPI
+423 ESDPI

-458 HLLDM
+458 RLLDM

-475 LRVNLKKSLG
+475 LRAKMKKTLG
-485 LGSEALPEPDTTTP
+485 IEDNVVTETETTTVT
-499 KQEES
+499 KQEETV
-504 IEEQLP
+504 EDQLP

-523 LMYGNNM
+523 LMYGQEM
-530 IADERIDE
+530 IVDEREDE
-538 NGQKVYEQVSVAQ
+538 NGEKVYEQVSVAQ
-551 LIVDELKMDGFL
+551 FIVDDLKMDGFV
-563 FTNHVNRK
+563 FTNVVNRK
-571 IFEVFDKAID
+571 IFDIFDQAID
-581 QGYIPDDRFFVSHED
+581 AGYIPDDQFFVSHED

-602 AADLLSSPYKL
+602 AADLLSTPYKL
-613 DQWEKYGIFV
+613 DQWDKFSIFV
-623 KREEDMLRATVLSS
+623 KREENNLRTTVLSS
-637 IYRYKDLII
+637 LFRYKDLII
-646 EERRKTVEEEL
+646 EERRKAIEEEL
-657 KSAGDSDDL
+657 KTTTDSDDQF
-666 LILLKR
+666 ILLKR
-672 KIDLDDIRKQINKM
+672 KKDLDDIRKQINKE

>member
-1 MGDTTSGWR
+1 
-10 CKSLPE
+10 
-16 NTWKYREMAENI
+16 
-28 PIQIIFVVLPK
+28 
-39 FHEMAIP
+39 MAIP
-46 RETVESILQTARIE
+46 KETVEQILQAAHIE
-60 EVVGEFVAL
+60 EVVGEFVTL
-69 KKKGTN
+69 KKRGSN
-75 MWGVCPFHN
+75 MWGNCPFHN

-119 YTYPE
+119 FTYPE

-136 IEEKELTA
+136 IEEKQQTA
-144 EEIMLQ
+144 EEIMQQ
-150 SVREKMFNINEFA
+150 SIREKMFNINEFA

-171 WNTKEGQTI
+171 WNTEEGKSI

-188 GYLNPVIEK
+188 GYFDPIIEK
-197 FHLGYNPDAGGG
+197 FHLGYNPAKWDA
-209 SIFTEYAKKNGYS
+209 FTEHAKKNGYS
-222 EELLEQIGLSI
+222 DELLEQIGLSI
-233 KGQKGPY
+233 KGQNGLY
-240 DRFHGRVMFPIHNL
+240 DRYHGRVMFPIHSL

-263 RILVNDKKSPKYQNS
+263 RILSNEKKSPKYQNS

-290 YGIYFAKNAIARQDE
+290 YGIYFAKNAIAKQDE

-345 TKNITILYDGDAAGV
+345 TKNITMLYDGDAAGI

-383 PEHDPDSFGQD
+383 PEHDPDTFGKE
-394 FSVEYVSKYLKENAK
+394 FSVEYVSNYLKENAK
-409 DFLRFKTEL
+409 DFIRFKTEL

-458 HLLDM
+458 RLLDM

-475 LRVNLKKSLG
+475 LRAKMKKTLG
-485 LGSEALPEPDTTTP
+485 IEDNVVPETETTTVP
-499 KQEES
+499 KQEETV
-504 IEEQLP
+504 EEQLP

-523 LMYGNNM
+523 LMYGKEM
-530 IADERIDE
+530 IVDERIDE
-538 NGQKVYEQVSVAQ
+538 EGQRIYEQVSVAQ
-551 LIVDELKMDGFL
+551 FIIDDLKNDGFV
-563 FTNHVNRK
+563 FTNAVNKK
-571 IFEVFDKAID
+571 IFDIFDHAID
-581 QGYIPDDRFFVSHED
+581 EGPIPEGHYFTSNED

-602 AADLLSSPYKL
+602 AVDLLFSPYKL
-613 DQWEKYGIFV
+613 DKWDKYSIFV
-623 KREEDMLRATVLSS
+623 KQEENNLRNTVLSS
-637 IYRYKDLII
+637 LYRYKDLII
-646 EERRKTVEEEL
+646 EDRRKAVEEEL
-657 KSAGDSDDL
+657 KTTENLDDQ

-672 KIDLDDIRKQINKM
+672 KKDLDDIRMQINKV
-686 LGIVIAK
+686 LGTVIVK